1 MPTVTGTDSPIT
13 RPLREPVLRVHVSGF
28 ARRFAAAIIDGLLLL
43 AFTLLVTLVTALA
56 LGARAPRWREIGP
69 DLLVAGVLDRNPL
82 ALGAIG
88 LFIGLTLL
96 YQLYCGGMA
105 GQTVGMK
112 CFAIRIISAQ
122 GRPPG
127 PVRGL
132 VRVLGF
138 VVSVLPGGLGWWWAI
153 FDREH
158 RALHDHLAGTYVI
171 RDV

>member
-1 MPTVTGTDSPIT
+1 MPTVTGTDSPTT
-13 RPLREPVLRVHVSGF
+13 RALREPVLRVHVSGF
-28 ARRFAAAIIDGLLLL
+28 ARRFAAAVIDGVLLL
-43 AFTLLVTLVTALA
+43 AFSLA
-56 LGARAPRWREIGP
+56 LGARTPRWREIGP

-88 LFIGLTLL
+88 LFVGLTLL
-96 YQLYCGGMA
+96 YQLYCAGMA

-112 CFAIRIISAQ
+112 WLGIRVISAQ

-138 VVSVLPGGLGWWWAI
+138 AVSVLPGGLGWWWAI

-171 RDV
+171 LDL